1 MVWTNLMEVKLFTLP
16 KQVARA
22 LARRIASGEFTD
34 GLVPSEGQ
42 ITSEFGVSRAVA
54 REALKILGS
63 LDMVDIAQ
71 GRRVTLR
78 AVAEWDYM
86 NPLLIDW
93 LPSNQVRQ
101 LLAELHHAR
110 LILEPAIAA
119 QAAQSLT
126 IENLHSL
133 SNMVEAMA
141 ASEHDQDRYLELDL
155 EFHMEI
161 CRATRNRILDRFM
174 YSSRW
179 WQSASRR
186 ISNQAPRA
194 LPAATLQHRLIY
206 TALAARDPERA
217 EATMRDHLKANTL
230 VLKVDEVEALDALES
245 P

>member
-1 MVWTNLMEVKLFTLP
+1 MEVKLFTLP

-22 LARRIASGEFTD
+22 LAGRIACGEFAD

-42 ITSEFGVSRAVA
+42 ITVEFGVSRAVA

-78 AVAEWDYM
+78 KAAEWDYM

-93 LPSNQVRQ
+93 LPSHQVRQ

-119 QAAQSLT
+119 QAAKSLT
-126 IENLHSL
+126 AENLNSL
-133 SNMVEAMA
+133 CNTVEAMA

-186 ISNQAPRA
+186 ISNQAPQA
-194 LPAATLQHRLIY
+194 LPSATVQHRVIY
-206 TALAARDPERA
+206 SALAARDPERA
-217 EATMRDHLKANTL
+217 EGAMREHLKANTL
-230 VLKVDEVEALDALES
+230 LSKVGEADALYE
-245 P
+245 PTAPEQGTA